1 MHQPISHYLM
11 LPYISSPGIRAS
23 QNKYPIG
30 YSVPPH
36 KPLVLPQSSPTH
48 CDCHE
53 GQGDEWL
60 RGVQASLNIH
70 WGLCRALLCLPYIN
84 ASPAWVCRTDA
95 RITEVKLTQ
104 SHKLSRLWGPLRRG
118 TCAHRGP
125 IRLGLC
131 SCAWPRERA
140 KTRRTMGKDEKDGP
154 QKQFKGLRH
163 NLIGTLQ

>member
-11 LPYISSPGIRAS
+11 LPYISSPGIRTS

-70 WGLCRALLCLPYIN
+70 WGLCRALLCLPYVN
-84 ASPAWVCRTDA
+84 ASPAWACRTDA

-104 SHKLSRLWGPLRRG
+104 SHKLSRLWQAPSGEEHVLTEGQSALGSAHVRGLGKGPRPGEQWGRMK
-118 TCAHRGP
+118 RMGP
-125 IRLGLC
+125 K
-131 SCAWPRERA
+131 SSS
-140 KTRRTMGKDEKDGP
+140 KDWG
-154 QKQFKGLRH
+154 
-163 NLIGTLQ
+163 IT